1 MLVYSLNKKGQKTKP
16 AIEEL
21 NEISPASTPFP
32 ECLLWIENGYSQ
44 ILFLEK
50 FFSRQNRKGFFT
62 NNVKVGLQSI
72 SNTGRGASQY

>member
-44 ILFLEK
+44 ILFFGK
-50 FFSRQNRKGFFT
+50 IFFAPKLKECFLQIASR
-62 NNVKVGLQSI
+62 
-72 SNTGRGASQY
+72 